1 VKPDLTRSHS
11 SSGTQQPSGSKTNG
25 LNSEWALRAL
35 DAALLDPLAW
45 KKVRSLAL
53 GDFFDPSHRSIF
65 IGMQTLDARSQEIS
79 LPNLL
84 DVVDRD
90 ALLRFTSAQSDLYPR
105 TRPQDADTYIEK
117 VTRETAVRISL
128 HEISRL
134 HETTSNGGGI
144 TENDLIL
151 LGEFGR
157 RIRNTRRLVVHELDE
172 FLATEFPDSDPLVRL
187 EGSLVTVF
195 SAASIN
201 QIFAWRGT
209 GKTFIALAL
218 GVSMAQGTSFLRWR
232 PVRKIKVLYVEGE
245 CRNSQTQRRLRA
257 LANGPT
263 DPRYFRLI
271 TFFSQVDGITSL
283 STPHG
288 RQALESEIG
297 DAEVLFLDSVA
308 TLTTFPTNDEEG
320 WIDFLQWLNH
330 LRQRGLCVIF
340 LHHAGKSGMQRGH
353 SRSEDLLDVSIKL
366 TRDPNEDCDW
376 LKCTLAYDKF
386 RDDPKGIRSLIVE
399 YRDGLWLHEAL
410 EVEKLQALAQYLT
423 ERPQASDRTVARDLP
438 ELGGRSSV
446 QRLKK
451 KLKEQ
456 SGETENGL

>member
-1 VKPDLTRSHS
+1 MKLDGAMTHGSN
-11 SSGTQQPSGSKTNG
+11 GTQLPAGSKTNG

-53 GDFFDPSHRSIF
+53 DDFFDPSHRSIF

-84 DVVDRD
+84 DVVERD
-90 ALLRFTSAQSDLYPR
+90 ALLRFTHAQSELHPR
-105 TRPQDADTYIEK
+105 TRPQDANTYVEK
-117 VTRETAVRISL
+117 VTRESAVRIGL

-134 HETTSNGGGI
+134 YESASNGGGI
-144 TENDLIL
+144 TETDLIR

-157 RIRNTRRLVVHELDE
+157 RIQSTRRLVVHELDE
-172 FLATEFPDSDPLVRL
+172 FLATEFPDADPLVQL
-187 EGSLVTVF
+187 EGSGVTVF
-195 SAASIN
+195 STASIN

-209 GKTFIALAL
+209 GKTFLALAL
-218 GVSMAQGTSFLRWR
+218 GVSMAQATPFLRWH
-232 PVRKIKVLYVEGE
+232 PARKIKVLYVEGE

-283 STPHG
+283 STPQG
-288 RQALESEIG
+288 RQSLESEIG

-308 TLTTFPTNDEEG
+308 TLTAFPTNDEEG
-320 WIDFLQWLNH
+320 WIEFLQWLNH

-340 LHHAGKSGMQRGH
+340 LHHAGKSGMQLGWYSAQWHLH
-353 SRSEDLLDVSIKL
+353 SREESYLNAVRLVAGEVPGPPDRSPKPGDFFLCKYASV
-366 TRDPNEDCDW
+366 DPVFNHSAIVIDW
-376 LKCTLAYDKF
+376 PMVIHVVDHGMVMWANAEVDREFKNAPMKMF
-386 RDDPKGIRSLIVE
+386 SL
-399 YRDGLWLHEAL
+399 W
-410 EVEKLQALAQYLT
+410 
-423 ERPQASDRTVARDLP
+423 
-438 ELGGRSSV
+438 
-446 QRLKK
+446 
-451 KLKEQ
+451 
-456 SGETENGL
+456 

>member
-1 VKPDLTRSHS
+1 MRRALEDS
-11 SSGTQQPSGSKTNG
+11 SKLQLQAPGSKTNG
-25 LNSEWALRAL
+25 LNSEWPLRAL

-53 GDFFDPSHRSIF
+53 DDFFDPSHRSIF
-65 IGMQTLDARSQEIS
+65 IGMQTLEARSQEIS
-79 LPNLL
+79 LANLL
-84 DVVDRD
+84 DVVERD

-128 HEISRL
+128 HEIDRI
-134 HETTSNGGGI
+134 HESASNGGGI
-144 TENDLIL
+144 SENDLIS

-157 RIRNTRRLVVHELDE
+157 KIRNTRRLVVHELDE
-172 FLATEFPDSDPLVRL
+172 FLSTEFADADPLVRL
-187 EGSLVTVF
+187 DGSNVAVF

-218 GVSMAQGTSFLRWR
+218 GVAMAQGREFLRWR
-232 PVRKIKVLYVEGE
+232 PMRKIKVLYVEGE
-245 CRNSQTQRRLRA
+245 CRNSQTQRRLKA
-257 LANGPT
+257 LAKGPT

-283 STPHG
+283 STPQG
-288 RQALESEIG
+288 RQALESEVG

-308 TLTTFPTNDEEG
+308 TLTAFPTNDEEG

-330 LRQRGLCVIF
+330 LRQRGLCVIV

-366 TRDPNEDCDW
+366 TRDPNEECDW

-386 RDDPKGIRSLIVE
+386 RDDPKGIRSLVVE
-399 YRDGLWLHEAL
+399 YREGEWLHEAL
-410 EVEKLQALAQYLT
+410 EVEKLQALSQFLT
-423 ERPQASDRTVARDLP
+423 ERPQASIRTIARALP

-446 QRLKK
+446 QRLKQ
-451 KLKEQ
+451 KLDEKE
-456 SGETENGL
+456 S